1 MIFFR
6 FFILINL
13 FFAFI
18 KADEFG
24 YYYEN
29 EKFLIAIPMFEC
41 EGDIHC
47 TNGGYFGVN
56 KRNSKSLK
64 ILSKP
69 TPIKNSV
76 NERLMGY
83 KFKNSNYIYEIY
95 GDIMSGG
102 KIYLNVFK
110 QGKTIFKSDDL
121 QQIEQEEFLSKLKEI
136 DKRLPASF
144 EKFYKRLQNKYKH
157 EDCK

>member
-1 MIFFR
+1 MVVFR
-6 FFILINL
+6 FFILINS

-29 EKFLIAIPMFEC
+29 KKFLIAIPMFEC
-41 EGDIHC
+41 GGDIHC
-47 TNGGYFGVN
+47 TNGGYFRVN
-56 KRNSKSLK
+56 KRNSKSLE

-102 KIYLNVFK
+102 KMYLNVFK

-136 DKRLPASF
+136 DKRLPARF

-157 EDCK
+157 EDYK